1 MDEIKKK
8 TDMILLA
15 GDLNKHVKSREGSNN
30 KICEMGFINIL
41 QWKYGDI
48 LPPTRRPGRGAIDH
62 IYISPALFNITK
74 RAGYLPFGSGL
85 MSDHRP
91 FFIDLSLN
99 SIEKEKRNFT
109 RRNLVITHP
118 TRYKNVIPF

>member
-15 GDLNKHVKSREGSNN
+15 GDLNERAKSREGSNN
-30 KICEMGFINIL
+30 KICEIVFINIL

-48 LPPTRRPGRGAIDH
+48 LPLTRHPGREEIDH

-74 RAGYLPFGSGL
+74 RAG
-85 MSDHRP
+85 
-91 FFIDLSLN
+91 
-99 SIEKEKRNFT
+99 
-109 RRNLVITHP
+109 
-118 TRYKNVIPF
+118 